1 MYQCADNRVQLSDNG
16 QCNFD
21 KVQRHRE
28 GHVQLD
34 RGHHPLG
41 ERYQMRKLP
50 DLVVHERDIC
60 SIHGNITAHTA
71 HRNADIRFFECR
83 RIVYAVADHADG
95 RAF

>member
-1 MYQCADNRVQLSDNG
+1 
-16 QCNFD
+16 
-21 KVQRHRE
+21 
-28 GHVQLD
+28 
-34 RGHHPLG
+34 
-41 ERYQMRKLP
+41 MRKLP

-71 HRNADIRFFECR
+71 HRYADIRFFECR